1 MSITKEI
8 NQNLENIR
16 SLLLRNTRTKNQ
28 VFQRT
33 FLLKRRRTEDL
44 KRKSQETALEAPNLV
59 RNAVGRSFITQS
71 MARTGKSFLERIM
84 GFLGYLTAG
93 WIFNNLPTWIALG
106 KEFIARIKKGREI
119 VSNFI
124 DSVKGT
130 FSGIGK
136 VLNAALTNLKELDF
150 LDSKKRLEK
159 EWNNMSTQMNN
170 IGKSIDEGYK
180 LITTPLF
187 DDERKGTYSE
197 EQIPE
202 LGTQVKEEE
211 PKQQTTPTPTP
222 TPQPTPPRQ
231 PTPPAQPSTSTG
243 HYPGKNQTREMRALL
258 NVIAYAEGTDISV
271 KMPNNGYNTHF
282 AGSQTADL
290 SAHPN
295 IVKRSSGYASAA
307 FGRYQFMPKTWIR
320 IGGACKSGGNIP
332 YTPGM
337 SMSPANQDEIAV
349 KLINMRGVTQAML
362 QKEGFSVNVS
372 AKLSPEWASLPNARG
387 QSHHNQPVRKYETL
401 KQLYDKELG
410 KPTSSQQP
418 RQTPVQPQTPRVSQ
432 GQSKFESDILEFR
445 EFRKTQFGASSKRF
459 PTFDPR
465 LYQMREFGVFGS
477 GNYKINPLADDT
489 NYEIHEHKGAGHWEN
504 RAMDIPVPHAPSKQ
518 GDMVAEFW
526 RKKGYKVLWNNG
538 DKVHDNHVH
547 VEVPPHKTA
556 EFFTLTRQMP
566 SLSQERRGPK
576 VVVVE
581 QTGTTNTSSSSKQ
594 TNIINDLSSYVSNI
608 SKSML
613 TKLGFQ

>member
-180 LITTPLF
+180 LVTTPLF
-187 DDERKGTYSE
+187 DEEGKGVYSG

-202 LGTQVKEEE
+202 LGTEIKEEP

-222 TPQPTPPRQ
+222 TPEPTPQPQPTPPPQ
-231 PTPPAQPSTSTG
+231 PTSTESQQTISKPSPKSSSGFIQSLGINNSIWNTYRDTIASIETAG
-243 HYPGKNQTREMRALL
+243 YSLSGSYRA
-258 NVIAYAEGTDISV
+258 IG
-271 KMPNNGYNTHF
+271 GYNN
-282 AGSQTADL
+282 AYD
-290 SAHPN
+290 
-295 IVKRSSGYASAA
+295 
-307 FGRYQFMPKTWIR
+307 GRYQMSSAAKQDAARFLGISVPSRSDFRNNPQLQEDMFL
-320 IGGACKSGGNIP
+320 A
-332 YTPGM
+332 YTY
-337 SMSPANQDEIAV
+337 ANHTYLMNE
-349 KLINMRGVTQAML
+349 
-362 QKEGFSVNVS
+362 S
-372 AKLSPEWASLPNARG
+372 AKYRESNPINRLQYLGYA
-387 QSHHNQPVRKYETL
+387 HNQGWANAANWLATGVADTVDGFGTSGTKFTDALRSNLKKYIT
-401 KQLYDKELG
+401 
-410 KPTSSQQP
+410 
-418 RQTPVQPQTPRVSQ
+418 QTTQVQPQTPRVPQ
-432 GQSKFESDILEFR
+432 GQSKFERDIMSFR
-445 EFRKTQFGASSKRF
+445 SFRSKQFGAPSERF
-459 PTFDPR
+459 ATSNMQ

-477 GNYKINPLADDT
+477 GNYNIHPMADDT
-489 NYEIHEHKGAGHWEN
+489 SYEIHVHKGAGHWEN
-504 RAMDIPVPHAPSKQ
+504 RAMDIPVPYKSKE

-526 RKKGYKVLWNNG
+526 RRKGYKVLWNNG
-538 DKVHDNHVH
+538 DNVHDGHVH

>member
-1 MSITKEI
+1 MSTTREI

-106 KEFIARIKKGREI
+106 KEFIARIQKGREI

-187 DDERKGTYSE
+187 DDEGKGVYSE

-202 LGTQVKEEE
+202 LGTQIKEEE
-211 PKQQTTPTPTP
+211 PKQQTTPPAPAPTRP
-222 TPQPTPPRQ
+222 Q
-231 PTPPAQPSTSTG
+231 PTPPAQPSTSTV
-243 HYPGKNQTREMRALL
+243 QTPKSSSASGWGPILD
-258 NVIAYAEGTDISV
+258 IISKAESRRD
-271 KMPNNGYNTHF
+271 GYN
-282 AGSQTADL
+282 SIADGDYHPRL
-290 SAHPN
+290 SKMTLQEAYKSRGVRH
-295 IVKRSSGYASAA
+295 GADGAL
-307 FGRYQFMPKTWIR
+307 GRYQFTNPFFEKASYAGLGPNDIF
-320 IGGACKSGGNIP
+320 
-332 YTPGM
+332 
-337 SMSPANQDEIAV
+337 SPENQDKMAIALARV
-349 KLINMRGVTQAML
+349 QVGVTLDSIKKDPIRAGNLLAQIWAGL
-362 QKEGFSVNVS
+362 PLLTGPNKGYSYYEGKHGNKSTITVQEYE
-372 AKLSPEWASLPNARG
+372 AAL
-387 QSHHNQPVRKYETL
+387 RKVAGTP
-401 KQLYDKELG
+401 K
-410 KPTSSQQP
+410 
-418 RQTPVQPQTPRVSQ
+418 QTPVQPQTPRVPL
-432 GQSKFESDILEFR
+432 GRNKFESDMMAFR
-445 EFRKTQFGASSKRF
+445 SFRTRFGVPADYHKNKTY
-459 PTFDPR
+459 DP
-465 LYQMREFGVFGS
+465 LNYQMREVGVYGS
-477 GNYKINPLADDT
+477 GNYKIHPLSDDMA
-489 NYEIHEHKGAGHWEN
+489 YEIDVHKGAGHWEN
-504 RAMDIPVPHAPSKQ
+504 RAMDIPVPYLSKE
-518 GDMVAEFW
+518 GDMVAEW
-526 RKKGYKVLWNNG
+526 WQRKGYKTIWRDG
-538 DKVHDNHVH
+538 KGHDGHVH
-547 VEVPPHKTA
+547 VEVPAHKTA
-556 EFFTLTRQMP
+556 EFFTLSRQMP
-566 SLSQERRGPK
+566 SLFQERRGSK

-613 TKLGFQ
+613 TKLGF